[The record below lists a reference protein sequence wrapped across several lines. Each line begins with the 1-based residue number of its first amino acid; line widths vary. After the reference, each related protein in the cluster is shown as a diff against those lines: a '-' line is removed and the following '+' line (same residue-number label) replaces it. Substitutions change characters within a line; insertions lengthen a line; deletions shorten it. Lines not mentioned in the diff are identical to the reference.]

1 MAKIIRAG
9 YVEDAKSY
17 LNGIVT
23 ANVDGELAIAQYVGK
38 FVDGLKKGWHVDSI
52 TETNDGA
59 IRIDV
64 IKRD

>member
-23 ANVDGELAIAQYVGK
+23 ANVEGELAIAQYIGK
-38 FVDGLKKGWHVDSI
+38 FVDGLKKGWHIDSI
-52 TETNDGA
+52 TEDADGN
-59 IRIDV
+59 IRVDV
-64 IKRD
+64 VKRD